1 MWPSS
6 SIVSSTSRVD
16 EESPSLPL
24 CDAFKAFIVQ
34 GLIVAD
40 EYTKICPKTQE
51 H

>member
-1 MWPSS
+1 MWPSG
-6 SIVSSTSRVD
+6 SIVSFASRVN
-16 EESPSLPL
+16 EESPSLPF

-40 EYTKICPKTQE
+40 EHTKIHPKTQE

>member
-1 MWPSS
+1 MRPSG
-6 SIVSSTSRVD
+6 SIVSSTSRED
-16 EESPSLPL
+16 EDSPSLPL

-40 EYTKICPKTQE
+40 EHTENCPKTQE